1 MIKGVRDLQGKTDS
15 IFGKKN
21 NVKKPQKFN
30 TPCKTRWDV
39 VGYPLRKNKG
49 VFILLVSRQAHV
61 LWPFHLFSLGFN

>member
-1 MIKGVRDLQGKTDS
+1 MIKGVRDLQGRTDS

-21 NVKKPQKFN
+21 NLKKPQKFN

-49 VFILLVSRQAHV
+49 VYLYQDKHTSYSQNKVN
-61 LWPFHLFSLGFN
+61 G